1 MELSYLFALHS
12 STVRHIIYIII
23 VYNIFRRKKQFL
35 TLNWDH
41 LFVPS
46 VNGEQGSY
54 ENGKISAILSILD
67 TPVLFC
73 LGHLFPSPKRDIF
86 WCLLWI
92 VLICRE
98 ELFQTR
104 LTNQRIVHRHILTLA
119 SNVISFPVCF
129 SELNVTLVHG
139 DSSMCWKAA
148 YRSPLSVKVDNR
160 SQD

>member
-1 MELSYLFALHS
+1 MELSYLFAFHS

-46 VNGEQGSY
+46 VNGDQGSY

-73 LGHLFPSPKRDIF
+73 LGHLLPSPKRDIF
-86 WCLLWI
+86 FLFIMDCPDLLRRIISNQIDKSKDCTQTHTHIGFKCYIFSCLLF
-92 VLICRE
+92 C
-98 ELFQTR
+98 
-104 LTNQRIVHRHILTLA
+104 A
-119 SNVISFPVCF
+119 
-129 SELNVTLVHG
+129 
-139 DSSMCWKAA
+139 
-148 YRSPLSVKVDNR
+148 
-160 SQD
+160 